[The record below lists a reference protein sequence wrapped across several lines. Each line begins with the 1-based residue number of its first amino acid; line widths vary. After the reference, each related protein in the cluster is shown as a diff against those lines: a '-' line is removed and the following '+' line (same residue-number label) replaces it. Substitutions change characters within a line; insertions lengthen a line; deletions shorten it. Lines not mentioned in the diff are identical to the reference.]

1 MGSARMARES
11 TSESRT
17 LPDRSSGG
25 ADSLSPSPD
34 RNRPSALSLLSPYLP
49 VSLPKYFSSEWSH
62 AQYRLPTRNPHA
74 ETLSLGGHGHTDE
87 TAGLTS
93 DGEEKCVVGWIE
105 VGPAVGGPSGGKEN
119 VTPSPAQSSRRSS
132 STAQEF
138 AGGSK
143 GVRTLTPTPSSNSS
157 PSRGAPQSG
166 QASGGVEHQLVALTY
181 SGGWYRLA
189 LPSSTSAPAPPS
201 SSSSSRRQSSDL
213 GDDDEEGAD
222 VKPGVQC
229 RLVEFRRFGQESAFG
244 GSAGGKGFGS

>member
-1 MGSARMARES
+1 MS
-11 TSESRT
+11 SEPVSLASDEGLT
-17 LPDRSSGG
+17 AHRSFF
-25 ADSLSPSPD
+25 

-74 ETLSLGGHGHTDE
+74 ETLSLGGHTD
-87 TAGLTS
+87 TSAGSTP

-105 VGPAVGGPSGGKEN
+105 VGIESSGKEN
-119 VTPSPAQSSRRSS
+119 VTPAPPKPSRRTSATTS
-132 STAQEF
+132 EF

-157 PSRGAPQSG
+157 PSRGATSSG
-166 QASGGVEHQLVALTY
+166 APGGGVEHQLVALTY

-189 LPSSTSAPAPPS
+189 LPSSTSAPMAPS
-201 SSSSSRRQSSDL
+201 SSPSSRRESSDM
-213 GDDDEEGAD
+213 GDDDDDGLD

-244 GSAGGKGFGS
+244 GSAGSKGFGS